1 MNNLIL
7 ETHLLVLNKK
17 HTKKIIKSKEQTKP
31 CRKIIKSLKEATET
45 H

>member
-1 MNNLIL
+1 MNNFIL
-7 ETHLLVLNKK
+7 ETHLLVLNKER
-17 HTKKIIKSKEQTKP
+17 TKKIRNSKEKTKV